1 MIVKYKSLTKK
12 QKYEYIANQMK
23 LAEKAYLKKKEEE
36 AKRAMI
42 FTFTKVLFT
51 LLPHYF
57 TVMVLLLML

>member
-36 AKRAMI
+36 AKRGNA
-42 FTFTKVLFT
+42 
-51 LLPHYF
+51 
-57 TVMVLLLML
+57 